1 MHMHMEG
8 GPELQELIMLAA
20 LAKPHIIFV
29 EGFKE
34 ALEPKVVIVRTKEKW
49 DWLQKVSN
57 IIHTCLGI

>member
-1 MHMHMEG
+1 
-8 GPELQELIMLAA
+8 MLAA

-57 IIHTCLGI
+57 NIHTCLGI